1 MITMPRT
8 FLRRVAVF
16 WFGLVAGGIALWAL
30 SPGVASAQLRI
41 AYVTSWRIIG
51 PEAEYQG
58 SKDAEQALNRD
69 VESWNRELEDK
80 KQEIVAIEKEIEQ
93 KRLIVS
99 ESKRQELEQKR
110 AQLAGEYER
119 RVKEVYG
126 DGGLIERRN
135 FELTK
140 AVLDKVKE
148 AVTAI
153 AREEGYDFVF
163 DASDANLVWANK
175 DYDITE
181 KVLTKMA
188 ELAGRRREQLR
199 RPAAAAD
206 RPAADRSRRQRPPGL
221 TGPTG
226 PRMRAADPPLRFRLG
241 DLAAELDG
249 VLEGDPNVEI
259 TGVAGIRDAGP
270 GDLTFLADLRQAP
283 LLARTRASAVLVA
296 GGDPA
301 PGFPP
306 DDRGLRS
313 LREPAPGRRPVPR
326 PGARGRSPES
336 IRRAVIGPGVRLG
349 DRRWSIGPQAVIE
362 AAAEIGAGSVIGALT
377 FIGHHVADRRR
388 LPPGSGRGHPGGVRA
403 RRSGGGASGSGDRL
417 RRIRIPLRRRGPP
430 EDPAARPGGD
440 RGRRRDRRRLHDR
453 PRHLLRDPH
462 RTRHQVRQPGAR
474 RP

>member
-8 FLRRVAVF
+8 WFRRAVIFIVCFVA
-16 WFGLVAGGIALWAL
+16 AGIAPWAL
-30 SPGVASAQLRI
+30 SPGVAEAQLRI

-58 SKDAEQALNRD
+58 SRDAEQALNRD

-80 KQEIVAIEKEIEQ
+80 KQEIVRIEKEIEQ

-188 ELAGRRREQLR
+188 ELAGT
-199 RPAAAAD
+199 PAGAS
-206 RPAADRSRRQRPPGL
+206 PTSPPS
-221 TGPTG
+221 TPPPT
-226 PRMRAADPPLRFRLG
+226 PPIDPG
-241 DLAAELDG
+241 
-249 VLEGDPNVEI
+249 
-259 TGVAGIRDAGP
+259 
-270 GDLTFLADLRQAP
+270 
-283 LLARTRASAVLVA
+283 
-296 GGDPA
+296 
-301 PGFPP
+301 
-306 DDRGLRS
+306 
-313 LREPAPGRRPVPR
+313 
-326 PGARGRSPES
+326 
-336 IRRAVIGPGVRLG
+336 
-349 DRRWSIGPQAVIE
+349 
-362 AAAEIGAGSVIGALT
+362 
-377 FIGHHVADRRR
+377 
-388 LPPGSGRGHPGGVRA
+388 GSGRQ
-403 RRSGGGASGSGDRL
+403 D
-417 RRIRIPLRRRGPP
+417 
-430 EDPAARPGGD
+430 
-440 RGRRRDRRRLHDR
+440 
-453 PRHLLRDPH
+453 
-462 RTRHQVRQPGAR
+462 
-474 RP
+474 